1 MPVLPALAISLFDNA
16 ITTFTTQNNA
26 TMSCRIHS
34 GGERIGVCAR
44 KGGVISM
51 VIRPLH
57 KRHMSIAMIIAF
69 CLFFSQAVSARE
81 QEQPITITLKNASL
95 ESVFT
100 EIRKQTGINFIY
112 TKDLLQ
118 RAAKVSIEVRNES
131 LQKVME
137 LVMKDQPLT
146 YTLLDEYVVIKK
158 KPAPVA
164 WVPEGPRVVKGIVT
178 NHKGDAVMGATV
190 SVKESKNVTFTDETG
205 TFTLRNVND
214 GAVIVVTSVGYTSR
228 EVTAQSN
235 EPLVIAL
242 QNKVNELVPVA
253 VVVSTGYQ
261 QLSREKMVGSFSQL
275 DSAAFH
281 RRTGMDILTRL
292 DGTVTGMLFQRTSNA
307 APITVRGISTTGMN
321 QGGEAFSPLIILDN
335 FPFTGSLDNINPNDI
350 KDITVLKDAA
360 AASIWGSRA
369 GNGVIVISTKR
380 GSYNQPFQVSATANL
395 NFTEKPD
402 LWYAPVLNSSDFIDG
417 EIFLY
422 SKNFYNSALN
432 NKTNRPLVSP
442 VVEILKRRDLGLISP
457 DNATEQIDQ
466 LRKLELRDQ
475 LDKYVFQTALKQQ
488 YHVNMSGG
496 SDKANYGLSIGY
508 DHGVNNVQGTKPDYR
523 YTLNSNNTFRPV
535 RSLELSVG
543 MQFSQS
549 VNKSINFN
557 PNIFPNGRKSTLY
570 PYAQLADA
578 DGKAIPVEMD
588 YRSGYTDT
596 AGNGRLLDWKY
607 RPLDDIRDVSRNI
620 KTQFLRV
627 DLGASWR
634 FKEIVRLDLKY
645 QYSSQNSDTREYYSL
660 ATYYARNLINRFSS
674 ISNGIVTRNIPPGG
688 ILNLNGGRSN
698 MHNARAQAS
707 FRNVWKGIHEVNAM
721 VAAEIGESNG
731 STWSSRLYGFDDEL
745 GTYANNIDFKSL
757 FLTYGNVGG
766 SSSIINATS
775 EASSVVNRFVSLLAN
790 ASYLL
795 HQKYLL
801 HASVRRDGANVFGV
815 RTNNKWK
822 PLWSLGA
829 AWDISR
835 ENFYEIPWMN
845 SLKFRASIGSAG
857 NVSLMRSGFPSINYT
872 NTDYYTGL
880 SGAVPGDPPNPDLR
894 WEVVKT
900 MNLGVDFSL
909 LKGRLSGTFEW
920 FRKKS
925 TDLIST
931 VPVDPTSGVDM
942 FVANSAELLGNGYE
956 INLNSA
962 NVKGAFNWETGF
974 GLTYNKTIVKKYYN
988 PAGND
993 VTALLLS
1000 SAINPVE
1007 GKLAWGI
1014 ASYKWAGLDPD
1025 NGDPRGYLNKA
1036 VSKNYS
1042 GIVLDSLQN
1051 QVFHGSSIPLYS
1063 GFLLN
1068 TFRYRGLSL
1077 SANIMY
1083 KLDYYYRLTSINYGS
1098 FANSWVAHP
1107 DYAKRWQK
1115 SGDENFTTVPSF
1127 KVPIDDARNNFYAN
1141 SEVNVRRADNIRLQ
1155 DIRVSYEWKPGG
1167 KRFLIE
1173 RFQVYAYANNLNIF
1187 IWRKADSNQY
1197 PDVAAQGYPL
1207 QRSVTFGAMM
1217 NF

>member
-26 TMSCRIHS
+26 TMSCFIHS
-34 GGERIGVCAR
+34 GGGRIGVYAR
-44 KGGVISM
+44 KGGVLPVTRS
-51 VIRPLH
+51 LY
-57 KRHMSIAMIIAF
+57 KRHMSIAMIIVF
-69 CLFFSQAVSARE
+69 CCFFSHAVSARE
-81 QEQPITITLKNASL
+81 QEQPITISLKNASL

-112 TKDLLQ
+112 TKDLLH
-118 RAAKVSIEVRNES
+118 RAVKVSIEVRNES

-137 LVMKDQPLT
+137 IVMRDQPLT

-158 KPAPVA
+158 KPAFADLV
-164 WVPEGPRVVKGIVT
+164 VEGPRVVRGIVT
-178 NHKGDAVMGATV
+178 NNIGDAVRGATV

-205 TFTLRNVND
+205 SFTLRNVND
-214 GAVIVVTSVGYTSR
+214 GAVIVITSVGYASK
-228 EVTAQSN
+228 EVTVQHS

-242 QNKVNELVPVA
+242 QHKVNELVPVA

-261 QLSREKMVGSFSQL
+261 QLSKEKMVGSFSQL

-281 RRTGMDILTRL
+281 RRAGMDILTRL

-335 FPFTGSLDNINPNDI
+335 FPYTGSLDNINPNDI

-369 GNGVIVISTKR
+369 GNGVIVITTKR
-380 GSYNQPFQVSATANL
+380 GSYNQPFRVSATANMI
-395 NFTEKPD
+395 FTEKPD
-402 LWYAPVLNSSDFIDG
+402 LWYAPILNSSDFIDG

-422 SKNFYNSALN
+422 SKNFFNSALN

-442 VVEILKRRDLGLISP
+442 VVEILKRRDLGLVSP
-457 DNATEQIDQ
+457 ENATAQIDA

-508 DHGVNNVQGTKPDYR
+508 DHGVNNVQGTRPDLR
-523 YTLNSNNTFRPV
+523 YTLSSNNTFRPV
-535 RSLELSVG
+535 RSLELSAG

-557 PNIFPNGRKSTLY
+557 PNIFPNGRKNTLY

-578 DGKAIPVEMD
+578 SGKPLPVEMD

-596 AGNGRLLDWKY
+596 AGNGKLLDWKY
-607 RPLDDIRDVSRNI
+607 RPLDDIRDVSRTI
-620 KTQFLRV
+620 RTQFFRV

-634 FKEIVRLDLKY
+634 YKEMLRIDLKY
-645 QYSSQNSDTREYYSL
+645 QYSSQNADTREYYSL
-660 ATYYARNLINRFSS
+660 ATYFTRNLINRFSS
-674 ISNGIVTRNIPPGG
+674 ISNGVVSSNIPLGG

-707 FRNVWKGIHEVNAM
+707 FRNEWQGGHEVNVM

-731 STWSSRLYGFDDEL
+731 STWTSRLYGVDDEI
-745 GTYANNIDFKSL
+745 GTFANNIDFKSQ
-757 FLTYGNVGG
+757 FPTYGNVGG
-766 SSSIINATS
+766 SSVITNANS
-775 EASSVVNRFVSLLAN
+775 EASAVVNRFVSLLAN

-795 HQKYLL
+795 QQKYLL

-822 PLWSLGA
+822 PLWSVGI

-835 ENFYEIPWMN
+835 EKFYNISWMN
-845 SLKFRASIGSAG
+845 SLKMRASTGSAG
-857 NVSLMRSGFPSINYT
+857 NVSLMRSGYHSINYT
-872 NTDYYTGL
+872 NADPYTGL

-900 MNLGVDFSL
+900 LNMGVDFSL

-931 VPVDPTSGVDM
+931 IPVDPTSGVDM
-942 FVANSAELLGNGYE
+942 FVTNSASLLGNGYE
-956 INLNSA
+956 INLNST
-962 NVKGAFNWETGF
+962 NIKGAFSWESSF

-988 PAGND
+988 PAGNA

-1007 GKLAWGI
+1007 GQLAWGI
-1014 ASYKWAGLDPD
+1014 ASYKWGGLDPD
-1025 NGDPRGYLNKA
+1025 NGDPRGYYNKA
-1036 VSKNYS
+1036 ISKSYS
-1042 GIVLDSLQN
+1042 AIMLDSLQN
-1051 QVFHGSSIPLYS
+1051 QVFNGSSIPLYA
-1063 GFLLN
+1063 GFFLN
-1068 TFRYRGLSL
+1068 TFRFRGFSL
-1077 SANIMY
+1077 SANILY
-1083 KLDYYYRLTSINYGS
+1083 KLDYYYRLSTVNYTS
-1098 FANSWVAHP
+1098 FANSWIAHP
-1107 DYAKRWQK
+1107 DYSKRWQK
-1115 SGDENFTTVPSF
+1115 AGDENNTTIPSF
-1127 KVPIDDARNNFYAN
+1127 RVPIDEARNNFYAY
-1141 SEVNVRRADNIRLQ
+1141 SEVNVKRADNIRLQ

-1167 KRFLIE
+1167 NRFFIE
-1173 RFQVYAYANNLNIF
+1173 KFQVYAYANNLNIF
-1187 IWRKADSNQY
+1187 IWRKTSAGQY

-1207 QRSVTFGAMM
+1207 QRSVTFGAML